1 MTISI
6 DIQMACS
13 SQEGLEEA
21 PEEHSMRRWVR
32 AALRNERETV
42 ELSVRIVDEQ
52 ESATLNQQYRGKT
65 GPTNVLSFP
74 FDAVT
79 PEPLPILGDLVICAP
94 VVAREASEQHKT
106 LDAHWAHMCVHGVL
120 HLLGY
125 DHMGDRDA
133 EVMEALETTI
143 LLGLGYPAPYSY
155 DECSSLKQSLQEPE
169 TYSDSEE
176 Q

>member
-13 SQEGLEEA
+13 SEEA
-21 PEEHSMRRWVR
+21 PDEDSMQRWVD
-32 AALRNERETV
+32 AALRNERDTA

-52 ESATLNQQYRGKT
+52 ESAMLNQQYRGKT

-94 VVAREASEQHKT
+94 VVIREAQQQNKTSE
-106 LDAHWAHMCVHGVL
+106 AHWAHMTVHGVL

-125 DHMGDRDA
+125 DHVGETDA
-133 EVMEALETTI
+133 DVMETLETNI
-143 LLGLGYPAPYSY
+143 MRALDFPAPY
-155 DECSSLKQSLQEPE
+155 E
-169 TYSDSEE
+169 
-176 Q
+176 